1 MMVKELNKY
10 GRVKEQKDRVKIFN
24 LSLKK
29 IAEKIGHGSATL
41 RGQYLLPEI
50 EENFYANGSVG
61 KIKI

>member
-1 MMVKELNKY
+1 
-10 GRVKEQKDRVKIFN
+10 VKIFN